1 MKEKR
6 LNLSYD
12 YRSLHESSCECLKKS
27 IINALGEI
35 FLLTDLEAFSIERKN
50 SIKVN
55 DEEISG
61 VCIKKGF
68 LHLIILSGEKTRYVR
83 IYDKQKDE
91 TFKKFDSDINNWITF
106 IEKIQEEFNN
116 GLIL

>member
-1 MKEKR
+1 M
-6 LNLSYD
+6 
-12 YRSLHESSCECLKKS
+12 KKS

-35 FLLTDLEAFSIERKN
+35 FILTDLNIFSLEREK
-50 SIKVN
+50 SIKID

-61 VCIKKGF
+61 VCVKNGYLNF
-68 LHLIILSGEKTRYVR
+68 VVLAGEKTRFVR
-83 IYDKQKDE
+83 IYDKQKDK

-106 IEKIQEEFNN
+106 IERVQEEINK